1 MLADIIPTHQVA
13 TWLLGSIDQLLDNLG
28 LSKSHTIEEIIY
40 VAVIV
45 AVAFF
50 VSWLLGKLIL
60 VGTRKLVKWHHTSIG
75 DDLIQQHVIS
85 KCSHIIPPLIFL
97 GLLPFAF
104 QSQSLILH
112 ILEVL
117 ATLYTIVVTA
127 LAINAVL
134 TFVWTRYDRHENT
147 KNLPLKGIL
156 NVAKGVVWIIV
167 TIVGLSVIFDKSP
180 ATLLAGIGVF
190 ATALMLVFKDT
201 IMGLVASV
209 QLTANNM
216 LRRGDWIVADSHGIN
231 GEGEDVSLTTI
242 KVRNWDNSISTI
254 PPYSLVS
261 DSFRNYQAMRDMGG
275 RRVDRSILV
284 DVNSI
289 RFLSPEE
296 MELLRQ
302 KGRLEGIAAE
312 KIEHAINVQLLRY
325 ALEHFLTHDTRV
337 NHKMLTMVRQMAPT
351 ATGLPLQLYF
361 FTRCTGWKDY
371 EHTLSDI
378 MDHVYALTREFGI
391 TMFQSPAGTDLKS
404 LK

>member
-1 MLADIIPTHQVA
+1 MITKILFSARHYLETHLSMTSGDVVMDG
-13 TWLLGSIDQLLDNLG
+13 LLMVVI
-28 LSKSHTIEEIIY
+28 
-40 VAVIV
+40 AIV
-45 AVAFF
+45 AVAVYYLAKGVLYF
-50 VSWLLGKLIL
+50 VEILVEKTPTTWDDDLITYRLMRAVAQLAPAIAVNHLLPTLFVESPVTHHWANVFTGFYILWAVIHLLVVFTSNLYTAFSHRSKLRKYAVKGVFQMVKLIL
-60 VGTRKLVKWHHTSIG
+60 IG
-75 DDLIQQHVIS
+75 V
-85 KCSHIIPPLIFL
+85 
-97 GLLPFAF
+97 
-104 QSQSLILH
+104 
-112 ILEVL
+112 
-117 ATLYTIVVTA
+117 
-127 LAINAVL
+127 
-134 TFVWTRYDRHENT
+134 
-147 KNLPLKGIL
+147 
-156 NVAKGVVWIIV
+156 GVVIGASIL
-167 TIVGLSVIFDKSP
+167 VGKSP
-180 ATLLAGIGVF
+180 TAILTAIGASAAV
-190 ATALMLVFKDT
+190 LMLVFKDT

-231 GEGEDVSLTTI
+231 GEVEDVSLTTI

-261 DSFRNYQAMRDMGG
+261 DSFRNYQAMRDLGG

-302 KGRLEGIAAE
+302 KGCLEGIAAE